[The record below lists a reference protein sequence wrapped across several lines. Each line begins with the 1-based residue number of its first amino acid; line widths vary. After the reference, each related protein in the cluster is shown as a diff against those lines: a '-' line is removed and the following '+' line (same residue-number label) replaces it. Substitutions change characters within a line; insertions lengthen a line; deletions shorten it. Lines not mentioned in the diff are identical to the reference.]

1 MYISGIDWP
10 GDPGNP
16 VKAGGSRTLVM
27 ALVTVRVEQVPAVA
41 MQFREARRSL
51 GWSEETPFHFME
63 SDERSRNVFFDV
75 LRPGPVR
82 VIVRVGDKQDW
93 FASRPRGR
101 AADLLNDLL
110 VDLVLNAPE
119 EYIAGRII
127 QIDRPRSEAAAIR
140 DSQSMIRKALAANGV
155 RPGPTPKAV
164 PDHRPDAYLIPDC
177 GHGGRW
183 TGCLGKQGSPDHI
196 VWRGGDRDRVT
207 KNPRP

>member
-1 MYISGIDWP
+1 MD
-10 GDPGNP
+10 
-16 VKAGGSRTLVM
+16 
-27 ALVTVRVEQVPAVA
+27 
-41 MQFREARRSL
+41 
-51 GWSEETPFHFME
+51 

-164 PDHRPDAYLIPDC
+164 PDHRPDAYLIQIADMVA
-177 GHGGRW
+177 GGLVAW
-183 TGCLGKQGSPDHI
+183 GS
-196 VWRGGDRDRVT
+196 RDRRITSFGEAVT
-207 KNPRP
+207 VIE